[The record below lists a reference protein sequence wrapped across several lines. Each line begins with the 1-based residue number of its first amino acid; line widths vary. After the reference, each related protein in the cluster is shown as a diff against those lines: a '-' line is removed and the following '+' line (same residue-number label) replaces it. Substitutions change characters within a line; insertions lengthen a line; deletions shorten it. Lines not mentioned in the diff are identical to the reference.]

1 MNADLESTL
10 EGTGRELT
18 SLVSALRASSQ
29 ARVSPDFT
37 ARVMSR
43 IAVERRSWFQPS
55 TIFPIAA
62 GLVAL
67 LAFGTIF
74 FRPVP
79 AFSLSKL
86 VACQRA
92 DGYFTASPAAPY
104 VQAFAVTALAQDP
117 SVRRPS
123 LDQAVDALVR
133 TQAAS
138 GGWENTTLSARN
150 VAALGI
156 AADAGVIAARKAY
169 KRGLRFLRSQ
179 GLNELSATAFAEE
192 AQKALARLSPTDD
205 PGLACSIA
213 LCARYRR

>member
-1 MNADLESTL
+1 MNADLKSTL
-10 EGTGRELT
+10 EGAGSELT
-18 SLVSALRASSQ
+18 SLVSSLRASQQ
-29 ARVSPDFT
+29 ACVSPDFT
-37 ARVMSR
+37 LRVMSR
-43 IAVERRSWFQPS
+43 IAVEGRSWFQPS

-104 VQAFAVTALAQDP
+104 VQAFAVTVLARDP
-117 SVRRPS
+117 SVCRPS

-133 TQAAS
+133 TQGAS
-138 GGWENTTLSARN
+138 GGWENETLSEQN
-150 VAALGI
+150 VAALAV
-156 AADAGVIAARKAY
+156 AAEAGVIVARKAY

-179 GLNELSATAFAEE
+179 GLNELSTSAFAEK
-192 AQKALARLSPTDD
+192 AQKVLARLSPSDD
-205 PGLACSIA
+205 PGLACCVA
-213 LCARYRR
+213 LCARR